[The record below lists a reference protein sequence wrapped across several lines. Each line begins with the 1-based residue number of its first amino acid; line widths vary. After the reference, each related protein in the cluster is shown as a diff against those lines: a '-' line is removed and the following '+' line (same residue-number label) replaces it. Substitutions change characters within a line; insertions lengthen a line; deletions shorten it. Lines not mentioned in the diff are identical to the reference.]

1 MRSDP
6 LNVPRFASGIQR
18 RRIGYDILSWSVR
31 AQCRRMDLSGH
42 AGAAGELPVVPDPS
56 FGDEAERHQSFAIV
70 EADAARHG
78 AVDVAECA

>member
-1 MRSDP
+1 
-6 LNVPRFASGIQR
+6 
-18 RRIGYDILSWSVR
+18 
-31 AQCRRMDLSGH
+31 MDLSGH

>member
-1 MRSDP
+1 MTFCHGPFERS
-6 LNVPRFASGIQR
+6 AEAE
-18 RRIGYDILSWSVR
+18 LSVL
-31 AQCRRMDLSGH
+31 MDLSGH

-70 EADAARHG
+70 EADG

>member
-1 MRSDP
+1 MAMTFCHGPFERS
-6 LNVPRFASGIQR
+6 AEAE
-18 RRIGYDILSWSVR
+18 LSVL
-31 AQCRRMDLSGH
+31 MDLSGH